1 MTRFLRVTTIMAVVV
16 GVLAIGSASAG
27 PTDPPYP
34 ARIDFPAPTVDPVT
48 GAVTTNFS
56 PEGMAISGNT
66 FYAGS
71 TATGEI
77 IKGDLKTGAYVRNW
91 VPASPAQTS
100 DLHRGILGLLV
111 DDHN

>member
-1 MTRFLRVTTIMAVVV
+1 MARFARIGALLSVLA
-16 GVLAIGSASAG
+16 GVLLLTAASPAD
-27 PTDPPYP
+27 TTSYP
-34 ARIDFPAPTVDPVT
+34 SRIDFPAPTVDPTT

-77 IKGDLKTGAYVRNW
+77 IKGDLRTGTYQRNW
-91 VPASPAQTS
+91 VPASPPQPS
-100 DLHRGILGLLV
+100 DLHRGTL
-111 DDHN
+111 